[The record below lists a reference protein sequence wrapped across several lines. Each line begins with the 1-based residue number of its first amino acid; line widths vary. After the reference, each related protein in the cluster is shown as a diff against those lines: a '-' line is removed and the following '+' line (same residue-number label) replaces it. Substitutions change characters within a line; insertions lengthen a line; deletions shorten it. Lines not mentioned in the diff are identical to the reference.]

1 LKKSVFAA
9 EFEERTGETLQMT
22 WINVV
27 HDMPDEWCFVT
38 NTHVGFRFFDCI
50 TKGIFTRAHL
60 EAAIEAVGEKQ

>member
-27 HDMPDEWCFVT
+27 HDTPDEWCFAT
-38 NTHVGFRFFDCI
+38 NTHVGFRFFDRI

-60 EAAIEAVGEKQ
+60 EAAVEAVGEKQ